1 MEWILIRT
9 YFPNG
14 SNGSLWCGSQLIC
27 HTIELPWLNNRRRI
41 SCIPE
46 GRYELSKYYSRKFGN
61 VFQLIDVFDRDYIL
75 IHPANNALEELK
87 GCIAP
92 VVCHTGQGKGLHSKV
107 ALDQMSKIANLSLAK
122 HGKLFLNIKS
132 LHHEHS

>member
-1 MEWILIRT
+1 MNWQLVRT

-14 SNGSLWCGSQLIC
+14 TNGSLWCGSQLIC

-46 GRYELSKYYSRKFGN
+46 GRYELSKYCSRKFGN

-107 ALDQMSKIANLSLAK
+107 AFDQMSKIANLSLLK
-122 HGKLFLNIKS
+122 QGKLFLNIKS